1 VEAIVLGAEQPSAI
15 RGGSRLGGRGGRM
28 ENSVGDVTKYV
39 INKANCRV
47 IVTAPAA
54 EDDTASS
61 RPTVAAT
68 GR

>member
-1 VEAIVLGAEQPSAI
+1 L
-15 RGGSRLGGRGGRM
+15 
-28 ENSVGDVTKYV
+28 ENFVGDVTKYV

-54 EDDTASS
+54 EDDTAS
-61 RPTVAAT
+61 RQQTLAAA